1 METDKKLSI
10 RNCGWTIAAVTILLI
25 VIVGCT
31 PQKYIISADNDALG
45 VIEDASQDAR
55 WQITDYRFLPDL
67 DSRLYMNYFQETPCQ
82 PQDDPASHEYMKCV
96 NGYRGWKGWD
106 KYGYETTTDSRNWLN
121 YMESENGV
129 VVIDRVKAVE
139 LALKHSRD
147 YQTARENL
155 YLCALGVTEQRFNL
169 EVQPYYSLSSSTR
182 TDFEGYNTQTL
193 DQALGF
199 RKATAAGGTILAEL
213 ANNIV
218 WTFGSDGSS
227 HVGTTLFSYS
237 LVKPFL
243 QYAGRA
249 YALEN
254 LTQSE
259 RNLLANVRRMEQFR
273 QGFYMSVITGNGS
286 LTTPSSGS
294 VGIGSGRISFGTVG
308 GFYGLL
314 RSRMELI
321 NQRSNVDSL
330 KDSLDRMQANCD
342 ANRIT
347 SYQVDQTRQ
356 SLYRSQL
363 NLLTQQNAYQNAV
376 DQFKI
381 SLGLPPE
388 LHVEIRDPLLDSF
401 ELIAT
406 DLKDLQKRTEQTVV
420 DIRSG
425 ALKGSDLKN
434 RINGLVAQTREQTRI
449 VRNDV
454 QALLDISPKRRAT
467 LDQWASQKERW
478 GEQMD
483 LSIFDSSLFDIRVK
497 NIVRDAKAT
506 FEMVEKYSKELQ
518 TAASTISGSG
528 TSEEI
533 DDMVYAY
540 NSVILELILIQ
551 GRARLDSITLEPIY
565 MDPEC
570 AISIAMSRRLD
581 WMNARAA
588 LVDRWRQIEIAKNA
602 LKAGL
607 KVTFDGSVRTTDLSD
622 FHGSTTSDMRLG
634 VAFDAPITRLKER
647 NAYRRALLSYYQA
660 HRDFV
665 AFEDNAREN
674 IREIIRKIDLCQMS
688 FELQRASVLVSMS
701 QYDQRRLQLER
712 PPKPNETS
720 SFGDSFAR
728 DLIDALDSL
737 LTSQN
742 QIMNE
747 WLQYESMRMALDYAL
762 GTMQIDEN
770 GQWIDPGSMSNICP
784 MEGSRQSPS
793 GELQNRATNQIVNPF
808 ANPQSASDVLED
820 VLNGTSD
827 FNTPAA
833 PGAPTAP
840 TPASPFTKEEIVLP
854 PVDTPSQQGTTNQAP
869 VTPSPAPASAPYES
883 PEIINADPEKGS
895 TESSSTE
902 QEFNDADSQI
912 REIVDSAIP
921 DTPSKP
927 ETEPAVKVLSGN
939 AANENGKPIASPN
952 LLPEKAPA
960 LDSFDFPDAPLP
972 IE

>member
-1 METDKKLSI
+1 
-10 RNCGWTIAAVTILLI
+10 G
-25 VIVGCT
+25 
-31 PQKYIISADNDALG
+31 
-45 VIEDASQDAR
+45 
-55 WQITDYRFLPDL
+55 
-67 DSRLYMNYFQETPCQ
+67 
-82 PQDDPASHEYMKCV
+82 
-96 NGYRGWKGWD
+96 
-106 KYGYETTTDSRNWLN
+106 
-121 YMESENGV
+121 
-129 VVIDRVKAVE
+129 
-139 LALKHSRD
+139 
-147 YQTARENL
+147 
-155 YLCALGVTEQRFNL
+155 
-169 EVQPYYSLSSSTR
+169 
-182 TDFEGYNTQTL
+182 
-193 DQALGF
+193 LGF
-199 RKATAAGGTILAEL
+199 RKATAAGGTILAEI

-237 LVKPFL
+237 LVKPLL

-254 LTQSE
+254 LTQAE

-273 QGFYMSVITGNGS
+273 QGFYISVVIGGGS

-294 VGIGSGRISFGTVG
+294 VGIGSGRISAGSVG

-314 RSRMELI
+314 KSQMELV
-321 NQRSNVDSL
+321 NQRANVDSL

-363 NLLTQQNAYQNAV
+363 NLLTQQNSYRNAI

-381 SLGLPPE
+381 TLGLPPE

-401 ELIAT
+401 ELIAE
-406 DLKDLQKRTEQTVV
+406 DLKALQKRTEQTVV

-425 ALKGSDLKN
+425 ALKGMDLQN
-434 RINGLVAQTREQTRI
+434 HINTLVAETKEQARI

-454 QALLDISPKRRAT
+454 QALLDISPKRRET

-483 LSIFDSSLFDIRVK
+483 LSIFDSSLFDKRVE

-506 FEMVEKYSKELQ
+506 FDLANKYSKELL
-518 TAASTISGSG
+518 TVAAQIRGN
-528 TSEEI
+528 EVPDDV
-533 DDMVYAY
+533 DDMIYAY
-540 NSVILELILIQ
+540 NGVLLELILVQ

-565 MDPEC
+565 MDSEC
-570 AISIAMSRRLD
+570 AISIAMTHRLD

-588 LVDRWRQIEIAKNA
+588 LVDRWRQIEHAKNA

-607 KVTFDGSVRTTDLSD
+607 KVTFDGSIRTTDLSE
-622 FHGSTTSDMRLG
+622 FHGSTTSDMHLG

-647 NAYRRALLSYYQA
+647 NSYRRALLSYYQA
-660 HRDFV
+660 HREFV

-712 PPKPNETS
+712 PPKPKETS

-747 WLQYESMRMALDYAL
+747 WLQYEAMRMTLDYAL

-784 MEGSRQSPS
+784 MQGSAREQTVGNSVSP
-793 GELQNRATNQIVNPF
+793 ATNSIVNPF
-808 ANPQSASDVLED
+808 ADSKTANDVLED

-827 FNTPAA
+827 FNS
-833 PGAPTAP
+833 PTVP
-840 TPASPFTKEEIVLP
+840 TTSPFTPEEIALP
-854 PVDTPSQQGTTNQAP
+854 PVETEQAVP
-869 VTPSPAPASAPYES
+869 ETRNSALPSPEYNAAPIDPEVTQFVPENITTENAS
-883 PEIINADPEKGS
+883 PELEFLDEDAQIRDIVEEADEP
-895 TESSSTE
+895 E
-902 QEFNDADSQI
+902 QETDPTIKILSGA
-912 REIVDSAIP
+912 
-921 DTPSKP
+921 PSK
-927 ETEPAVKVLSGN
+927 
-939 AANENGKPIASPN
+939 NGKPAAGAN
-952 LLPEKAPA
+952 LLPEKTPE
-960 LDSFDFPDAPLP
+960 LEPIELPDAPLP
-972 IE
+972 AAPLPDAPMPAEIE

>member
-10 RNCGWTIAAVTILLI
+10 RSCGWTIAAVAILLI
-25 VIVGCT
+25 IAGCT

-45 VIEDASQDAR
+45 VIEGASQDAR
-55 WQITDYRFLPDL
+55 WQIADYRFLPDL

-169 EVQPYYSLSSSTR
+169 EVQPYYSISSTTR
-182 TDFEGYNTQTL
+182 TDFDGYNTQTL
-193 DQALGF
+193 DQGLGF

-286 LTTPSSGS
+286 LTTPSSGA
-294 VGIGSGRISFGTVG
+294 VGIGSGRISFGSVG

-314 RSRMELI
+314 KSQMELV

-425 ALKGSDLKN
+425 ALKGSDLQN
-434 RINGLVAQTREQTRI
+434 RIHGLVAETREQTRI

-518 TAASTISGSG
+518 TAASKISGSG

-712 PPKPNETS
+712 PPKPKETS

-784 MEGSRQSPS
+784 MTGQSLEGGRQEAVGSSDSPS
-793 GELQNRATNQIVNPF
+793 TNQVVNPF
-808 ANPQSASDVLED
+808 ADPRSASDVLED

-827 FNTPAA
+827 FNTPNVPA
-833 PGAPTAP
+833 PAVPA
-840 TPASPFTKEEIVLP
+840 PASPFTKEEIVLP
-854 PVDTPSQQGTTNQAP
+854 PVETPSPQGTTNQTP

-883 PEIINADPEKGS
+883 PEIINADPINAS
-895 TESSSTE
+895 PE

-912 REIVDSAIP
+912 REMIDSAIP

-939 AANENGKPIASPN
+939 AVNENGKPTASPN

>member
-1 METDKKLSI
+1 METDYKRSI
-10 RNCGWTIAAVTILLI
+10 LNFGITIAVITALLI
-25 VIVGCT
+25 AITGCA
-31 PQKYIISADNDALG
+31 PKKYIFSADRDALCL
-45 VIEDASQDAR
+45 INNTSQDER
-55 WQITDYRFLPDL
+55 WLITDYRFLPDP
-67 DSRLYMNYFQETPCQ
+67 DSRLYMDYYQETPCQ

-106 KYGYETTTDSRNWLN
+106 KYGYETTADSRNWLN
-121 YMESENGV
+121 YMDSENGV
-129 VVIDRVKAVE
+129 VIIDRVKAVE
-139 LALKHSRD
+139 LALKHSRE

-155 YLCALGVTEQRFNL
+155 YLCALSVTEQRFNL
-169 EVQPYYSLSSSTR
+169 EVQPYYSISSATR
-182 TDFEGYNTQTL
+182 TDFEGYNTQML
-193 DQALGF
+193 DQSLGF
-199 RKATAAGGTILAEL
+199 RKATAAGGTILAEI

-227 HVGTTLFSYS
+227 HVGTTLLSYS
-237 LVKPFL
+237 LVKPLL

-249 YALEN
+249 YALES
-254 LTQSE
+254 LTQAE

-273 QGFYMSVITGNGS
+273 QGFYLSVITGNGS
-286 LTTPSSGS
+286 LQAPSSGAI
-294 VGIGSGRISFGTVG
+294 GIGSGRISFGSVG

-314 RSRMELI
+314 RSQMELV
-321 NQRSNVDSL
+321 NQRANVDSL

-363 NLLTQQNAYQNAV
+363 NLLTQQNSYKNAV

-388 LHVEIRDPLLDSF
+388 LSVEIRDPLLESF
-401 ELIAT
+401 EIISA

-425 ALKGSDLKN
+425 AVTGSDLEN
-434 RINGLVAQTREQTRI
+434 RINGLVTETKEQARI

-454 QALLDISPKRRAT
+454 QALLDISPRRREI

-483 LSIFDSSLFDIRVK
+483 LSIFDSGLFDKRVE
-497 NIVRDAKAT
+497 NIVRDAKAI
-506 FEMVEKYSKELQ
+506 FELVEKYSKVLQ
-518 TAASTISGSG
+518 TAASKISGSG
-528 TSEEI
+528 TSEDI

-540 NSVILELILIQ
+540 NGILLELILVQ

-570 AISIAMSRRLD
+570 AISIAMRNRLD

-607 KVTFDGSVRTTDLSD
+607 KVTFDGSVRSTDLSD
-622 FHGSTTSDMRLG
+622 FHGTTTSEMRLG

-647 NAYRRALLSYYQA
+647 NSYRRALLNYYQA
-660 HRDFV
+660 HREFI

-712 PPKPNETS
+712 PPKPKETS

-728 DLIDALDSL
+728 DLIEALDSL

-747 WLQYESMRMALDYAL
+747 WLQYEAMRMALDYAL

-784 MEGSRQSPS
+784 MPGGGRQEAASKRDSSSPNS
-793 GELQNRATNQIVNPF
+793 IVNPF
-808 ANPQSASDVLED
+808 AEPSSANDVLED
-820 VLNGTSD
+820 VLNGTTD
-827 FNTPAA
+827 FSTPAV
-833 PGAPTAP
+833 PT
-840 TPASPFTKEEIVLP
+840 TSPFTPEEIALP
-854 PVDTPSQQGTTNQAP
+854 PVEPKQAAPKTSNNGSPELEFLDENVQIQQLVDGSIP
-869 VTPSPAPASAPYES
+869 EAPANPES
-883 PEIINADPEKGS
+883 
-895 TESSSTE
+895 
-902 QEFNDADSQI
+902 
-912 REIVDSAIP
+912 
-921 DTPSKP
+921 
-927 ETEPAVKVLSGN
+927 EPAVKVLSGKN
-939 AANENGKPIASPN
+939 ATDSLKPAASPN
-952 LLPEKAPA
+952 LLPEKVTEPK
-960 LDSFDFPDAPLP
+960 LLELPNAPLP
-972 IE
+972 NAPLPAEIE

>member
-1 METDKKLSI
+1 MPHKSSRYSQLATKMETDNRQSI
-10 RNCGWTIAAVTILLI
+10 WTCGLALAAIAVLI
-25 VIVGCT
+25 TALAGCS
-31 PQKYIISADNDALG
+31 PQKYIFSADKDAICL
-45 VIEDASQDAR
+45 INNASQDER
-55 WQITDYRFLPDL
+55 WLITDYRFLPDP
-67 DSRLYMNYFQETPCQ
+67 DSRLYMDYYQETPCQ
-82 PQDDPASHEYMKCV
+82 PQDDPTSHEYMKCV
-96 NGYRGWKGWD
+96 NGYRGWRGWD
-106 KYGYETTTDSRNWLN
+106 KYGYERATDSRNWLN

-129 VVIDRVKAVE
+129 VIIDRVKAVE

-155 YLCALGVTEQRFNL
+155 YLCALSVSEQRFNL
-169 EVQPYYSLSSSTR
+169 EVQPYYSISSTTR

-193 DQALGF
+193 DQGLGF

-237 LVKPFL
+237 LVKPLL

-249 YALEN
+249 YALES
-254 LTQSE
+254 LTQAE

-286 LTTPSSGS
+286 LATPSSGA
-294 VGIGSGRISFGTVG
+294 VGIGSGRISFGSVG

-314 RSRMELI
+314 RSQMELV
-321 NQRSNVDSL
+321 NQRANVDSL

-401 ELIAT
+401 ELIAE

-425 ALKGSDLKN
+425 ALTGDDLRN
-434 RINGLVAQTREQTRI
+434 RINGLVAETKEQTRI

-454 QALLDISPKRRAT
+454 QALLDISPRRREI

-483 LSIFDSSLFDIRVK
+483 LSIFDSGLFDKRVE

-506 FEMVEKYSKELQ
+506 FELAEKYSKELQ
-518 TAASTISGSG
+518 AAAAQVKSGKAPDD
-528 TSEEI
+528 I

-540 NSVILELILIQ
+540 NSVLLELILVQ

-570 AISIAMSRRLD
+570 AISIAMTHRLD

-607 KVTFDGSVRTTDLSD
+607 KVTFDGSVRTTDLSE

-647 NAYRRALLSYYQA
+647 NSYRRTLLSYYQA
-660 HRDFV
+660 HREFV

-712 PPKPNETS
+712 PPKPKETS

-784 MEGSRQSPS
+784 ARSGS
-793 GELQNRATNQIVNPF
+793 LQETRDSSVSSATNSIVNPF
-808 ANPQSASDVLED
+808 AQPNNANDVLED
-820 VLNGTSD
+820 VLNGTTD
-827 FNTPAA
+827 FNS
-833 PGAPTAP
+833 PTVP
-840 TPASPFTKEEIVLP
+840 TTSPFTPEEIALP
-854 PVDTPSQQGTTNQAP
+854 PVEPEQA
-869 VTPSPAPASAPYES
+869 APETSNNGS
-883 PEIINADPEKGS
+883 PEL
-895 TESSSTE
+895 
-902 QEFNDADSQI
+902 EFLDEDAQI
-912 REIVDSAIP
+912 QQIVDGAIP
-921 DTPSKP
+921 DAPVNP
-927 ETEPAVKVLSGN
+927 ESEPAVKVLSGKN
-939 AANENGKPIASPN
+939 ATERLKPAASPN
-952 LLPEKAPA
+952 LLPDKTPELDPIELPDAP
-960 LDSFDFPDAPLP
+960 LPDAPLP
-972 IE
+972 IEIE